1 MDLRFSDED
10 NLFRQ
15 EIRAWLEDALS
26 GDFAEV
32 RGRGGPGDEGAAFDE
47 RMAGEKHLG
56 ANGWIGMGWPK
67 EHGGRGLSLHQQ
79 VIFFEEYARAKGPGR
94 MGHVGEYLLGTTVI
108 AFGSPAQQLR
118 FLPPI
123 LKGEEMWCQ
132 GYSEPDAGS
141 DLANIGT
148 RAERDGDEWVLNGQ
162 KVWTSLAHYSDW
174 CFVLGRTDR
183 DAPKHR
189 GITYFLVPM
198 NQDTIEVRPIVQI
211 TGDSEFN
218 EVFFSGARTAEENVL
233 GEVNGGWKVAMG
245 TLAFERGASTL
256 GQQLNFQNEFD
267 EIVEVARR
275 TGRLDDAAFRQR
287 LLSIWSRLRIMRW
300 NAMRMLSVSD
310 ADRGKAAGPEMT
322 LKLFWATLHRDM
334 GEVAMD
340 ALGAEATVVAGGGH
354 AYSPLQRSFLFSR
367 ADTIYAGTN
376 EIQHNIIGERALG
389 LPREPSA

>member
-1 MDLRFSDED
+1 
-10 NLFRQ
+10 
-15 EIRAWLEDALS
+15 
-26 GDFAEV
+26 
-32 RGRGGPGDEGAAFDE
+32 
-47 RMAGEKHLG
+47 
-56 ANGWIGMGWPK
+56 MGWPK

-94 MGHVGEYLLGTTVI
+94 MGHVGEYLLGPTII
-108 AFGSPAQQLR
+108 AFGTPEQQRR

-123 LKGEEMWCQ
+123 LRGEEMWCQ

-141 DLANIGT
+141 DLANVGT
-148 RAERDGDEWVLNGQ
+148 RAELDGNEWVINGQ

-174 CFVLGRTDR
+174 CFVLARTDR

-189 GITYFLVPM
+189 GITYLLVPM
-198 NQDTIEVRPIVQI
+198 NQDGIEVRPIVQI

-218 EVFFSGARTAEENVL
+218 EVFFNGARTAAHSVL

-267 EIVEVARR
+267 EMVEIARR
-275 TGRLDDAAFRQR
+275 TGRLYEPAFRQR
-287 LLSIWSRLRIMRW
+287 LLSVWSRLQVMRW

-310 ADRGKAAGPEMT
+310 ADRAKASGPEMT

-334 GEVAMD
+334 GELAMD
-340 ALGAEATVVAGGGH
+340 AMGPAATVVEGGGH
-354 AYSPLQRSFLFSR
+354 AFSNLQRAFLFSR